1 MIIVEVIYSWRSLY
15 NGHPNRLHLCR
26 HKLFSLFQ
34 VIEFAEECLILG
46 QQCCE
51 YHFQVY
57 RLVLTTIGTC
67 SIDLESWCSDHP
79 SFFYSMG
86 LQDGEKTIEH
96 FFKFT
101 IAVSAEFTEYLLVSQ
116 NITSLSNSSLYSS
129 TLLVWKLL
137 PQEGY
142 QHV

>member
-1 MIIVEVIYSWRSLY
+1 MIIVEVIYFMESLY
-15 NGHPNRLHLCR
+15 NGHPTVCTFCR

-57 RLVLTTIGTC
+57 RLVLTTIELVQLIWNHGVQT
-67 SIDLESWCSDHP
+67 IQVFH
-79 SFFYSMG
+79 SMG

-101 IAVSAEFTEYLLVSQ
+101 IAVSAEFTES
-116 NITSLSNSSLYSS
+116 IF
-129 TLLVWKLL
+129 
-137 PQEGY
+137 
-142 QHV
+142 